1 MTLET
6 LEIEIKEAIPR
17 LFEMARN
24 LTRNKI
30 SYNYK
35 LILTEIKNSSE
46 NFHEERK
53 INKLVNDKKV
63 PVSLMELMPT
73 LKKLYSNFY
82 DINLHIYKAKRDITI
97 IDFRY
102 YPKSSLNKD
111 FRAKILDNPPML
123 HCKVAHP
130 PWLSDKKEKFDI
142 NWEHYEGLNKL
153 RLLWLKFRL
162 RTPMRLTR
170 SFMSTGATTK
180 SSS

>member
-6 LEIEIKEAIPR
+6 LENEIEQAIPR

-30 SYNYK
+30 FQNYK
-35 LILTEIKNSSE
+35 FILTEIKDSSE
-46 NFHEERK
+46 NFHEQRK

-63 PVSLMELMPT
+63 PMSLMELMPT
-73 LKKLYSNFY
+73 LKKLYNNFY
-82 DINLHIYKAKRDITI
+82 DINLHIYKSTRNITI

-102 YPKSSLNKD
+102 YPKSSLDQD
-111 FRAKILDNPPML
+111 FRLKVLDNPPML

-153 RLLWLKFRL
+153 RLLWLKVKL
-162 RTPMRLTR
+162 RTRIRLTG
-170 SFMSTGATTK
+170 SFVSAGGDE
-180 SSS
+180 